1 MTFITVLSTGCKPS
15 LPPITQLAEGKDK
28 VRFQRKGAVVLAVI
42 EVNIHRVDVLRLP
55 VNALARR
62 GKPDYLSAQTLHKGE
77 ILRFRVADD
86 NVVVSNEESV
96 CHFPLCRKGFTA
108 SRRSQ
113 NQPVRVFKLLAV
125 AKYHVVALKRSARN
139 TGLPRSEKA
148 PA

>member
-1 MTFITVLSTGCKPS
+1 MYIIMIIFVQNIYDIYNRLIHG
-15 LPPITQLAEGKDK
+15 LQALLAADHQLAEGKDK

-86 NVVVSNEESV
+86 NVVVRNEESV
-96 CHFPLCRKGFTA
+96 CHFPLCRKGFTRFPA
-108 SRRSQ
+108 F
-113 NQPVRVFKLLAV
+113 PK
-125 AKYHVVALKRSARN
+125 SARS
-139 TGLPRSEKA
+139 GF
-148 PA
+148 